1 MEKPSKNISEAVDFH
16 GLMQRRISNILLVC
30 SSYDQ
35 FTLEEDGRLDAQIM
49 QEYSELSLTNPP
61 RFFRVASGETALEE
75 LTSGVDYDLIIT
87 MFNIGSMSPFDFS
100 IVCKGH
106 YPNIPIVLLT
116 SFSHEVSRRL
126 ENENT
131 SALDYVFGWQGNTDL
146 LMAIIKMLE
155 DGMNAE
161 QDILCLGVQAIL
173 LVEDSVRFYSAYLPD
188 LYRIVLHQTHRF
200 ATEAL
205 NEQQRTMRKRARPK
219 ILFARTYNEAL
230 DMYNKYKTNLLG
242 VISDVSFGR
251 NKGDKELFELAG
263 VEFARIIRTEIPQMP
278 VLLQS
283 SEGKMRKKAEEIGAD
298 FINKNS
304 KTILEEL
311 QEFISRRLAF
321 GDFLFIDRQGA
332 IVATVSDLAD
342 MQSAVE
348 TLPDEVLW
356 DYSAQNM
363 FSKWLYA
370 RGLFTIAAMIR
381 HVNNE
386 MFGSVDNLR
395 DYIAEVIKSYR
406 RQMGQGVIAEFKSD
420 TYNKFI
426 TFARSGSGSLGGKA
440 RGLAFVG
447 NMLEQHDL
455 YKKWDGVRVTIP
467 RTLVIA
473 TDHFDEFI
481 QSNGLQY
488 VIHEDMEDS
497 EILNEFVGS
506 RLSERLLEH
515 IRVFV
520 QHVKRPLAVRSSSKL
535 EDSHYQPFA
544 GIYSTYMVPRTDNI
558 ERQVRMVGKAIKSV
572 YASVFFHSSRAYIEA
587 TSNVLSEEK
596 MAVVIQ
602 EICGTED
609 AGYYFP
615 TISGVA
621 RSLNFY
627 PIGDEKPEE
636 GVCNIAFGM
645 GKMVV
650 EGGTTMRFS
659 PRYPRHA
666 LQLSSPEI
674 TLRDTQ
680 RQFYALDL
688 NPASLKTSTDDSVNL
703 IKMDV
708 NKAIH
713 FRNMK
718 YVASTWDA
726 QNQRI
731 ADTFNEKGRK
741 IITFA
746 HILKYDTF
754 PLAEVITKLL
764 EIGEQEMKSPVEIEF
779 AVNMDV
785 PYGEDKIFNFLQIRP
800 IVESGR
806 SESLDWKKIETSG
819 ALLYAESALGLGRT
833 EGLYDIIY
841 VRADRFNPSRSE
853 EMAQEMGILNEQMK
867 IMGRNYVL
875 VGPGRWGSS
884 DPWLGI
890 PVKWG
895 QISQSRVIA
904 ECGLENFRIDP
915 SQGTH
920 FFQNLTSFGVG
931 YLTLNPSIGDGL
943 FDIERLD
950 SMEAEY
956 ESENFR
962 HVRFAEPLY
971 VFVDGKNNKGIVEI
985 PNI

>member
-1 MEKPSKNISEAVDFH
+1 MANITPNNTEVLDFQS
-16 GLMQRRISNILLVC
+16 LMQRRIERILLVC

-35 FTLEEDGRLDAQIM
+35 FTLEEDGRLDAQIT
-49 QEYSELSLTNPP
+49 QEYNELSLTNPP
-61 RFFRVASGETALEE
+61 RFYRVASGVEALELLE
-75 LTSGVDYDLIIT
+75 RDSEYDLIIT
-87 MFNIGSMSPFDFS
+87 MFNIGELSPFQFS
-100 IVCKGH
+100 TRCKEL
-106 YPNIPIVLLT
+106 YPEIPTVLLT

-126 ENENT
+126 ENENI
-131 SALDYVFGWQGNTDL
+131 SGLDYVFGWQGNADL
-146 LMAIIKMLE
+146 LLAIIKMLE
-155 DGMNAE
+155 DAMNAP
-161 QDILCLGVQAIL
+161 QDILRLGVQAIL

-188 LYRIVLHQTHRF
+188 LYRVVLHQTNEF
-200 ATEAL
+200 VKEAL

-219 ILFARTYNEAL
+219 ILFARTFNEAVQL
-230 DMYNKYKTNLLG
+230 YDTYKNNLLG
-242 VISDVSFGR
+242 VISDVSFKR
-251 NKGDKELFELAG
+251 KKHDQETYQLAG
-263 VEFARIIRTEIPQMP
+263 VEFARMIHEQNSQMP
-278 VLLQS
+278 ILLQS
-283 SEGKMRKKAEEIGAD
+283 SESSMREQAKQVGAD

-304 KTILEEL
+304 KTLLDEL
-311 QEFISRRLAF
+311 QTFISRRMAF
-321 GDFLFIDRQGA
+321 GDFLFVDEHGTV
-332 IVATVSDLAD
+332 VAKAQDLAE
-342 MQSAVE
+342 MQQAIE
-348 TLPDEVLW
+348 TLPGKVVW

-370 RGLFTIAAMIR
+370 RGLFTVALEIR
-381 HVNNE
+381 NVKNE
-386 MFGSVDNLR
+386 MFNNADELR
-395 DYIAEVIKSYR
+395 KYLADIIKNYR
-406 RQMGQGVIAEFKSD
+406 RQMGQGVIAEFKPD
-420 TYNKFI
+420 TYNRYI

-440 RGLAFVG
+440 RGLAFIG
-447 NMLEQHDL
+447 NMLEQHNL
-455 YKKWDGVRVTIP
+455 YKRWQGVRVTIP

-481 QSNGLQY
+481 TNNGLQY
-488 VIHEDMEDS
+488 VIHDELDDN
-497 EILNEFVGS
+497 EILNEFIGA

-515 IRVFV
+515 IRAYV
-520 QHVKRPLAVRSSSKL
+520 QQVKRPLAVRSSSKL

-558 ERQVRMVGKAIKSV
+558 ERQVRMVGKAVKSV
-572 YASVFFHSSRAYIEA
+572 YASVFYSASRSYIEA

-609 AGYYFP
+609 QGYYFP

-621 RSLNFY
+621 RSINFY
-627 PIGDEKPEE
+627 PIGDEKADE
-636 GVCNIAFGM
+636 GVCNIVFGM

-650 EGGTTMRFS
+650 EGGVTMRFS
-659 PRYPRHA
+659 PRYPKHA
-666 LQLSSPEI
+666 LQLSTPEI

-703 IKMDV
+703 TKLEV
-708 NKAIH
+708 NKNTH
-713 FRNMK
+713 FRNMR

-746 HILKYDTF
+746 HILKFDTF
-754 PLAEVITKLL
+754 PLAEIITELL
-764 EIGEQEMKSPVEIEF
+764 HIGKQEMKSPVEIEF

-800 IVESGR
+800 IVENNR
-806 SESLDWKKIETSG
+806 SESLDWSTVDTQSAI
-819 ALLYAESALGLGRT
+819 LYAESALGLGRI
-833 EGLYDIIY
+833 EGLHDVIY

-853 EMAQEMGILNEQMK
+853 EMAVEVSRLNDLMREQ
-867 IMGRNYVL
+867 GRNYIL

-890 PVKWG
+890 PVKWS
-895 QISQSRVIA
+895 QISESRVIV

-931 YLTLNPSIGDGL
+931 YLTLNPYIGDGMMN
-943 FDIERLD
+943 IEALD
-950 SMEAEY
+950 KASAVY
-956 ESENFR
+956 ESDNFR
-962 HVRFAEPLY
+962 HVRFEQELY
-971 VFVDGKNNKGIVEI
+971 VFVDGKNNKGIVSL
-985 PNI
+985 

>member
-75 LTSGVDYDLIIT
+75 LASGVDYDLIIT

-636 GVCNIAFGM
+636 GVSNIAFGM